1 MQTIYL
7 AHPYDQEQ
15 LYDQPVVLALGFF
28 DGVHLGHQEVIK
40 KGRELADHYQVPLA
54 VLTFNHTPRLVYQ
67 QIHPN
72 HYFYLSDNPRKIEL
86 MEVNGVDILYIAEFT
101 SAMGAQSPQE
111 FVDNYMVNLNA
122 VHVVAGFDYTY
133 GLKEIANMQTL
144 VDHSQGR
151 FKISEIP
158 KKTIGDHKIS
168 SSEIQYQL
176 SNGNIDLAN
185 QELGYIYETRGLVI
199 NGLKRGRKL
208 GFPTANVAMDYGQLT
223 PGIGVYIV
231 EICVQGQWYMGMASI
246 GYNITFD
253 DVKELSIEV
262 YILDFD
268 RMIYGEKV
276 RIKWHH
282 YLRGEIKFDG
292 IEGLI
297 NQLEK
302 DQDHTRAYFK

>member
-7 AHPYDQEQ
+7 SHPYDHEKI
-15 LYDQPVVLALGFF
+15 YDQPVVLALGFF
-28 DGVHLGHQEVIK
+28 DGVHLGHQEVIR
-40 KGRELADHYQVPLA
+40 KGRQLADQYQVSLA

-72 HYFYLSDNPRKIEL
+72 HYHYLSDNTRKKEL
-86 MEVNGVDILYIAEFT
+86 MKANRVDILYIAEFT

-111 FVDNYMVNLNA
+111 FVDRYMVNLNA
-122 VHVVAGFDYTY
+122 IHVVAGFDYTY
-133 GLKEIANMQTL
+133 GLREIANMQTL
-144 VDHSQGR
+144 IDHSQGR

-158 KKTIGDHKIS
+158 KKTIDDQKIS
-168 SSEIQYQL
+168 SSEIQYQI

-185 QELGYIYETRGLVI
+185 QELGYIYETRGIII

-208 GFPTANVAMDYGQLT
+208 GFPTANVAINPGQLT
-223 PGIGVYIV
+223 PGIGVYVV
-231 EICVQGQWYMGMASI
+231 EICVQGQWHIGMASI

-253 DVKELSIEV
+253 DVKELSVEV

-268 RMIYGEKV
+268 RMIYGERV
-276 RIKWHH
+276 RVKWHH

-292 IEGLI
+292 IESLI
-297 NQLEK
+297 DQLEE
-302 DQDHTRAYFK
+302 DQVHTRAYFK